1 MILILNILK
10 KIFTRKSEKTLNE
23 FLNIKDIPKDKNYL
37 LTLDGEMILFLR
49 VNPINIDL
57 LSEEELEAKMDLM
70 SIEFSNEQY
79 PYKILVIPRTVDISE
94 HIHEQEI
101 LKNKCEDDTSQKIVE
116 QRIKFTTN
124 LVANKDIIENEFYV
138 LIWIKDIENAETEI
152 NKRANNWITRLRNC
166 EYESEIL
173 QEKDIILL
181 VKSFTIPEFARKEG
195 TDYRDNIVQIK
206 RKEKNC

>member
-37 LTLDGEMILFLR
+37 VTLDGQIILFIK

-70 SIEFSNEQY
+70 SIEFANEQY
-79 PYKILVIPRTVDISE
+79 PYKILVIPRTIDISE

-101 LKNKCEDDTSQKIVE
+101 LKNKCEDDISKKIVE

-138 LIWIKDIENAETEI
+138 LIWMKDLENSYRPDEQQRHLYLT
-152 NKRANNWITRLRNC
+152 WQQQQQLSRN
-166 EYESEIL
+166 L
-173 QEKDIILL
+173 N
-181 VKSFTIPEFARKEG
+181 A
-195 TDYRDNIVQIK
+195 
-206 RKEKNC
+206 